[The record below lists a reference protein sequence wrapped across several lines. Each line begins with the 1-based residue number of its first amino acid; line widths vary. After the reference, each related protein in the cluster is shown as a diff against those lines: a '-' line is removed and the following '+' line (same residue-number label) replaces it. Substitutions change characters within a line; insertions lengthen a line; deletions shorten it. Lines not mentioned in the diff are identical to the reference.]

1 MLAVNETLAGAVEL
15 HTTIRPEAKQI
26 IAQLRNY
33 ANSIYI
39 ISGDHETPTR
49 KLAEELGA
57 DYYFSQTLP
66 ENKAEIIEK
75 LQKQGKFVCYVGDG
89 INDSIALKKANVSVS
104 IRGASTVAT
113 DTAQVIL
120 MDESLK
126 QLVCLFDLAKDFDS
140 AMEAGLV
147 TTMIPG
153 AVIIPGAFLFNFQ
166 IIHAVLLNQASLV
179 VGTGIMMYP
188 LLKWKKSEEKT
199 SAQTDS
205 VHQITD
211 VKLLENRSD

>member
-1 MLAVNETLAGAVEL
+1 MK
-15 HTTIRPEAKQI
+15 I
-26 IAQLRNY
+26 
-33 ANSIYI
+33 
-39 ISGDHETPTR
+39 
-49 KLAEELGA
+49 
-57 DYYFSQTLP
+57 
-66 ENKAEIIEK
+66 
-75 LQKQGKFVCYVGDG
+75 
-89 INDSIALKKANVSVS
+89 S
-104 IRGASTVAT
+104 IRNFGPISSF
-113 DTAQVIL
+113 D
-120 MDESLK
+120 
-126 QLVCLFDLAKDFDS
+126 FDLAKDFDS